1 MLKRIAEQKEFD
13 KITTLLTGDHK
24 YDHKYDHNF
33 DILTTTLTTTLT
45 F

>member
-13 KITTLLTGDHK
+13 KITTLTTTLTTTFR
-24 YDHKYDHNF
+24 N
-33 DILTTTLTTTLT
+33 LTTTLTTSLK